1 MSGTARS
8 MTGVQ
13 ARSLASVGGSEEETD
28 IRGVVLES
36 EDERQTKIF
45 SFISATDDFFDKN
58 AAQMRASKARRS
70 GGRKGRRGLTAGGI
84 KLHVIPNCIQEG
96 PPRMVVMRGASD
108 TKLRSMYEGND
119 SGHRSVVDI
128 RHEHLA
134 TARFVAERMIL
145 KHLLRGVLCD
155 RLTLGRS
162 TDT

>member
-58 AAQMRASKARRS
+58 ADKTVSKLPGIRSYRFLDCKAQS
-70 GGRKGRRGLTAGGI
+70 
-84 KLHVIPNCIQEG
+84 
-96 PPRMVVMRGASD
+96 
-108 TKLRSMYEGND
+108 
-119 SGHRSVVDI
+119 
-128 RHEHLA
+128 
-134 TARFVAERMIL
+134 
-145 KHLLRGVLCD
+145 
-155 RLTLGRS
+155 
-162 TDT
+162 